1 MLQERYYSGNISKL
15 AKKPREELDLGSNE
29 MERGSQNWV
38 LNRTLILWKKKEL
51 LKGAKPPQ
59 SNSDFMNKI

>member
-15 AKKPREELDLGSNE
+15 TKKPREEWDLGCNE
-29 MERGSQNWV
+29 MKPGSQNSV
-38 LNRTLILWKKKEL
+38 LNRTVILWKKKEL
-51 LKGAKPPQ
+51 LKGAKLPQ